1 MLTLLTVMF
10 EIAHHTL
17 PNLSSETI
25 GPLPIL
31 LVTEPPRHPPYILHD
46 AT

>member
-1 MLTLLTVMF
+1 MF
-10 EIAHHTL
+10 EMAHHII
-17 PNLSSETI
+17 PNLSSETT

-31 LVTEPPRHPPYILHD
+31 LVTEPPGHPPLNPHD